1 MFSMNCIRRRALAVG
16 AFRRSFRVARQ
27 LFPGQV
33 GERHLGRTVLA
44 AVGSVSS
51 TPSVPREFSERAA
64 SSRISAIWYYSRCRG
79 NSRAHA
85 SLLNPG
91 WKKSTGRWSAPPP
104 HKQLS
109 GYCGVWH
116 ESGALSDYQLSVL
129 NGAAGRLFTPIRFGV
144 GLGTFLKPY
153 RTATGL
159 GTSSLHTVACMCL
172 IST

>member
-1 MFSMNCIRRRALAVG
+1 MNCIRRRALAVG

-104 HKQLS
+104 TQTIIRLLW
-109 GYCGVWH
+109 CMARIR
-116 ESGALSDYQLSVL
+116 GAFRLPIIRSERSCREIIYSD
-129 NGAAGRLFTPIRFGV
+129 
-144 GLGTFLKPY
+144 
-153 RTATGL
+153 
-159 GTSSLHTVACMCL
+159 
-172 IST
+172 